1 MRDFR
6 DAKAMAHTLRSTLA
20 TQGHKITNS
29 QSLELIA
36 RAFGAA
42 DWNTL
47 SAAIRAEPKE
57 SSKVELPVLT
67 AGQMFAS
74 SVVVPSAELDATLG
88 RAMSYANRYKHQY
101 ATIEH
106 LLLALIDD
114 GDASSVLKACGA
126 DLGALQ
132 QGLAEYVENR
142 LNILVRDDDGPTARP
157 TAGFQRS
164 VQRGHEYRKRLALGR
179 SPVTGAEVLLG
190 IFGESLSPAARLL
203 GEQRVDREAVMH
215 AVVGRKGEAGRD
227 ATL

>member
-36 RAFGAA
+36 KAFGAA

-57 SSKVELPVLT
+57 PSKVERPVLT
-67 AGQMFAS
+67 AGEMFAS
-74 SVVVPSAELDATLG
+74 SVFMPSAELDATLG
-88 RAMSYANRYKHQY
+88 RAMSFANRHKHQY

-114 GDASSVLKACGA
+114 GDASTVLKACGA

-132 QGLAEYVENR
+132 QGLAEYIENR
-142 LNILVRDDDGPTARP
+142 LNILVRDDDSPTARP

-164 VQRGHEYRKRLALGR
+164 VQRGHEYRKRHGLGR
-179 SPVTGAEVLLG
+179 TPVTGAEVLLG
-190 IFGESLSPAARLL
+190 IFSESLSPAARFL
-203 GEQRVDREAVMH
+203 GEQQVDRDAV
-215 AVVGRKGEAGRD
+215 ADFVVGRKGEAGRN
-227 ATL
+227 ASR